1 MFLIEYDNGLFVD
14 GSDIQWIS
22 VSNGGARF
30 TLKGETGSVFTV
42 GAEHCK
48 TFFNHLQ
55 ALNNNI
61 TNIESCWHKLNT

>member
-1 MFLIEYDNGLFVD
+1 MFLIEYDNGLFVN
-14 GSDIQWIS
+14 GIDIQW
-22 VSNGGARF
+22 VSINNRGASF
-30 TLKGETGSVFTV
+30 TLKGDTGSAFVV

-55 ALNNNI
+55 ALNDNI